1 MPGARRTTDHDA
13 IRQWAEE
20 RGGRPARAPGDDN
33 DREAQL
39 RIEFPDEDVSAPLE
53 PIDWDEFFA
62 ELDAAGLEFLYQE
75 LYDDGAPSRFHRVVS
90 PGEE

>member
-20 RGGRPARAPGDDN
+20 RGGRPVRARDGE
-33 DREAQL
+33 EARL

>member
-20 RGGRPARAPGDDN
+20 RGGRPVRAR
-33 DREAQL
+33 DREEAPL